1 MLAQQPFQPYQ
12 FHLLLFLFFYEKVF
26 YYKEKIT
33 LYDFIKISHI
43 CKEGRAYLE
52 VVTSIKTYLFP
63 SQLTAISE
71 VKINED

>member
-1 MLAQQPFQPYQ
+1 MKRISEVTLYVG
-12 FHLLLFLFFYEKVF
+12 YGED
-26 YYKEKIT
+26 KEKIT